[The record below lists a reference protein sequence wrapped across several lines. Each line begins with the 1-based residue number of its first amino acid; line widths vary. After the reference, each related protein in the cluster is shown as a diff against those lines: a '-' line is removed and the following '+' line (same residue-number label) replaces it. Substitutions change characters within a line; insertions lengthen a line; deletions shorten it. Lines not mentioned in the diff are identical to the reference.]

1 MPEAPE
7 VEIMNQEID
16 DDLKGK
22 QLLNYNILKGKYK
35 KKKPKLFESFEKN
48 LANNICTL
56 AFVARR
62 GKILSLEFEMGE
74 GDNKTTW
81 WVCNTFGLHGSYRIN
96 DEKLVPNYDKEKKDV
111 HISLEFKND
120 DDNSSFLNFYDTS
133 GFGSAFYFFN
143 DSDEYVKYLFNTAID
158 VFHEKFNLNKFKE
171 NFDFIKQKNLKRDE
185 ICSILTNQKYLCSGI
200 GSYLKSEILY
210 EAKLH
215 PNRSIY
221 NINDEELEALHKA
234 IKNVCELHLGKKGR
248 SEEHLKVYGKKNDA
262 DGNEIK
268 YEDTN
273 DGKKTYWVSEIQK

>member
-16 DDLKGK
+16 DDFKGK

-35 KKKPKLFESFEKN
+35 KKKPKLFESFEKK

-81 WVCNTFGLHGSYRIN
+81 WVCNTFGLHGSYRID

-143 DSDEYVKYLFNTAID
+143 DLDEYVKYLFNTAID
-158 VFHEKFNLNKFKE
+158 VFDEKFNLNKFKE

-221 NINDEELEALHKA
+221 NINDEELEVLHKA
-234 IKNVCELHLGKKGR
+234 IKNVCELHLGKEGR